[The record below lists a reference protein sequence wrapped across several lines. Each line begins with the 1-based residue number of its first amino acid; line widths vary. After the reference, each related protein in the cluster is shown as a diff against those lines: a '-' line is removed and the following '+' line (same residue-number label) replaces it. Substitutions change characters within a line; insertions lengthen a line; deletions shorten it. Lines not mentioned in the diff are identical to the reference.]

1 MKKHIVGVTV
11 LCAILAAACA
21 GVFTWYLLLRYEAG
35 LLDVCA
41 VQQDGY
47 VQLVLDQIRLQ
58 GDRDDREIIENILGA
73 MDASSNKYW
82 TFSRDQDM
90 LFVKDVL
97 ETNKYK
103 GFTTATYYMSDSARA
118 FLDGMR
124 LDRVSHAD
132 ITIEGK
138 EYIASGA
145 AFTYQ
150 GDTYRLCLLTNRSV
164 LLDNNLFLGAKTEL
178 CVMVA
183 AILILFVV
191 VSTALAQKVRRLQLR
206 SDRQEEAV
214 ETLNQSLD
222 KMNRMFSQR
231 DLHDTRTNLW
241 SRETLPMFLSK
252 LRGRKAYPMALALV
266 QCSGEGAVRALLDM
280 ANVTL
285 DRRVLRFKLEEN
297 LIGLLFVRCDLELA
311 LENVQSL
318 LNREVF
324 LQEFLLL
331 SSGGVTKVGEGKWE
345 SDCTGSTV

>member
-21 GVFTWYLLLRYEAG
+21 GVLTWYLLLRYEAG

-145 AFTYQ
+145 AFAYQ

-285 DRRVLRFKLEEN
+285 DRRVPVSYTHLTLPT
-297 LIGLLFVRCDLELA
+297 IV
-311 LENVQSL
+311 
-318 LNREVF
+318 
-324 LQEFLLL
+324 
-331 SSGGVTKVGEGKWE
+331 GV
-345 SDCTGSTV
+345 